1 MEIANASLLD
11 EGTSAAEA
19 MIMMYN
25 NRSKDQK
32 STDQNKFYVDSNIFP
47 QTLAVLSTRAKPLNI
62 ELIVGDIKELMKMK
76 FLDVLFNILEKTG
89 NWRK

>member
-32 STDQNKFYVDSNIFP
+32 SQNISRFFVDSNILPSNSFS
-47 QTLAVLSTRAKPLNI
+47 VKNKSLSIMYRNCS
-62 ELIVGDIKELMKMK
+62 
-76 FLDVLFNILEKTG
+76 
-89 NWRK
+89 